1 MQPVLGAA
9 IMIRDIAQLRTFL
22 TIANLRSY
30 SKAAEKLGIS
40 RALASK
46 QIQDLETDLGVKVF
60 NRTTRQLSL
69 TESGMTLQASVA
81 TLLEGFDAVE
91 QELRSTTKTP
101 KGVLRISAPMSFG
114 ILHLGPIL
122 KSFLSRYPEMKLELR
137 FDDRVTN
144 IVEEGFDIA
153 IRIRALP
160 DSSLVARRIAK
171 ARMVV
176 CASPNYLMAH
186 GQPEHPEDLRDHQC
200 LIYEYLAR
208 HDTWSLQNDE
218 SRVDVRISGPIR
230 ANNGDTLVEAAVDG
244 WGIVMTPT
252 FIAHE
257 ALRSGRLVPILRDW
271 HPVEPDFYA
280 VMPPGRDKTLK
291 VRSFVEHL
299 IEKIGVEPYWDKDLP
314 L

>member
-1 MQPVLGAA
+1 MQQVLGAA

-244 WGIVMTPT
+244 WGIVLTPT

-280 VMPPGRDKTLK
+280 VMPPGRDKSLK

-314 L
+314 I

>member
-1 MQPVLGAA
+1 
-9 IMIRDIAQLRTFL
+9 MIRDLAQLRTFL
-22 TIANLRSY
+22 AIANLRSY

-69 TESGMTLQASVA
+69 TESGMTLQASAA

-91 QELRSTTKTP
+91 QELRSATKTP
-101 KGVLRISAPMSFG
+101 KGLLRISAPMSFG

-122 KSFLSRYPEMKLELR
+122 KSFLGRYPEMKLELR

-153 IRIRALP
+153 IRIRSLP

-186 GQPEHPEDLRDHQC
+186 GEPKHPEDLRDHQC

-244 WGIVMTPT
+244 WGIVLTPT

-271 HPVEPDFYA
+271 HPVEPDLYA

-299 IEKIGVEPYWDKDLP
+299 VEKIGVEPYWDKDLP

>member
-1 MQPVLGAA
+1 MQPVLSAA
-9 IMIRDIAQLRTFL
+9 VMIRDIAQLRTFL

-101 KGVLRISAPMSFG
+101 TGVLRISAPMSFG

-122 KSFLSRYPEMKLELR
+122 KSYLSRYPEMKLELR

-314 L
+314 I